1 MAIGTVRYSILKF
14 FVPIKKI
21 LARTLVFMGGFG
33 VWAQVWSKGSCVG
46 NVKVGSSILLVSSIN
61 KNR

>member
-1 MAIGTVRYSILKF
+1 
-14 FVPIKKI
+14 
-21 LARTLVFMGGFG
+21 MGDFG

-46 NVKVGSSILLVSSIN
+46 KKVGWGSRVRFPSVAPLI